1 MPPAEIGVVA
11 FVGTL
16 PLLLVALYAGR
27 RAGWLDHPSPIKPHA
42 RAVPHTG
49 GTAIAALL
57 AVAAV
62 VSGAPAGVAAGIVAI
77 WGAGFVDDLR
87 GLPASLKLV
96 FELPAVVLG
105 SLAIGL
111 DTPATVA
118 SALLG
123 LVLVNGFN
131 VVDGLDGLAGG
142 VALPSLIVLAAAPG
156 WGGPL
161 AAAGVGAVGAFLLL
175 NLHPARLFMGDEG
188 SLVLGYILWIVPL
201 AFLRVSGGS
210 WHWLPWLLLWAFP
223 VVNAAFVIA
232 LRLRAKRSVLR
243 GDRSH
248 LYDALN
254 RRVGL
259 RNALLACWAIAAVGA
274 VAAVAAG

>member
-1 MPPAEIGVVA
+1 MMGVGA
-11 FVGTL
+11 FVVTL
-16 PLLLVALYAGR
+16 PLLLVVLYAGR

-42 RAVPHTG
+42 HAVPHTG
-49 GTAIAALL
+49 GTAIAASLV
-57 AVAAV
+57 VAAV
-62 VSGAPAGVAAGIVAI
+62 VSGAPVGVTAGIVAI
-77 WGAGFVDDLR
+77 WAAGFVDDLR
-87 GLPASLKLV
+87 GLPASVKLA
-96 FELPAVVLG
+96 FELPAVLLG
-105 SLAIGL
+105 SLALGL
-111 DTPATVA
+111 DAPTTLAA
-118 SALLG
+118 AALG

-142 VALPSLIVLAAAPG
+142 VAIPSLIVLAAAPG
-156 WGGPL
+156 WGGSL
-161 AAAGVGAVGAFLLL
+161 AAAGAGAIGAFLLL

-188 SLVLGYILWIVPL
+188 SLVLGYVLWIIPL
-201 AFLRVSGGS
+201 AFLHLPGGS
-210 WHWLPWLLLWAFP
+210 WHWLTWLLLWAFP
-223 VVNAAFVIA
+223 VANAAFVVA